1 VKGHDRGWELWLVG
15 VSLFFCFTFWYWT
28 KHVYIPANAAEVRA
42 RKLPVGNNSDLY
54 PRWLGAR
61 ELLLHGRDP
70 YSAEI
75 TREIQIGFYG
85 RPLDPEKKSDPR
97 DKEGFAYPPW
107 VIFLLAPTVTLPFKV
122 VAETFRWVLMSCI
135 ALSVPVWMYTM
146 GLRLRLAIILSGVL
160 LALSSLPSLVEY
172 YQQNLVAILFFLV
185 AVAAACAARNR
196 LPLAGFFLALATTKP
211 DTCGLLIA
219 WFLVWASSNWRE
231 RQRLVWSF
239 AATMVLLLTIS
250 EAVLPGWFPRFVAAV
265 RDYSTYATTPNAVQ
279 LLVPSFLGIF
289 FSFLLLAFLLVLWYR
304 WRTADATTLQFRWTL
319 AWTCIVTLAIIPKHA
334 AYNQLLLIPPLLML
348 LSQFRDFRGGIILR
362 AFASTPFACLVLQWS
377 AATILSLSSRLGKAT
392 LSPFVAELPDHIFL
406 AIVPLTLLA
415 MATMTFPQAKAQ
427 LARALGAA
435 ELLPF
440 SGH

>member
-1 VKGHDRGWELWLVG
+1 VKWHNRGWELWLVG

-54 PRWLGAR
+54 ARWLGTR

-70 YSAEI
+70 YSPAI

-85 RPLDPEKKSDPR
+85 RPLDPHKKSDPPA
-97 DKEGFAYPPW
+97 KESFVYPVW
-107 VIFLLAPTVTLPFKV
+107 VVFLMVPTMTQPFGV
-122 VAETFRWVLMSCI
+122 VVGIFRWLLVSCI
-135 ALSVPVWMYTM
+135 AVSVPLWMYAT
-146 GLRLRLAIILSGVL
+146 GFRLKPAIVIAGMLLS
-160 LALSSLPSLVEY
+160 LSSLPAIVEY
-172 YQQNLVAILFFLV
+172 YQQNLTALLLFF
-185 AVAAACAARNR
+185 VAAATACVVGNWFA
-196 LPLAGFFLALATTKP
+196 LGGFLLALATMKP
-211 DTCGLLIA
+211 DTCGLLVI
-219 WFLVWASSNWRE
+219 WFLVWAFSNWRD
-231 RQRLVWSF
+231 RQRLIWSF
-239 AATMVLLLTIS
+239 AVTMAVLLVMS
-250 EAVLPGWFPRFVAAV
+250 EIVLPHWVIRFIDAV
-265 RDYSTYATTPNAVQ
+265 REYPTYGTSPNVVQ
-279 LLVPSFLGIF
+279 LVFPFFLGTL
-289 FSFLLLAFLLVLWYR
+289 FSYLLLVLLFVLWYR
-304 WRTADATTLQFRWTL
+304 WRTADATTLQFRWSL

-377 AATILSLSSRLGKAT
+377 AAAILSLSSRLGKAT